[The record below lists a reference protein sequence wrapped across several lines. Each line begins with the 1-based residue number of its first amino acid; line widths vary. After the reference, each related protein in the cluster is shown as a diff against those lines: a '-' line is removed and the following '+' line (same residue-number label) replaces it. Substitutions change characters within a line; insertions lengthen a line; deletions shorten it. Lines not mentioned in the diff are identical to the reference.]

1 MTCVYQA
8 TATPK
13 YKLLWLGSYLKGE
26 ALKVVESL
34 GHSAVAYE
42 ATKERLERKYGGKCR
57 QIAINMEEIDQ
68 FKSIQ
73 PEYARDVEKLA
84 DLLDILTINVKEAK
98 RTEELEN
105 RSLYLK
111 VQKKLRETMIADYQR
126 WIFEKKTSEN
136 LESLCEWLLRET
148 EFLTVAS
155 ETIKGLIPRSR
166 EFYLQTHYGESL
178 GRGNDKI
185 RQKSPVCREEIVS
198 NLENTGLADT
208 LKPIIIFCMTKMKRK
223 KTTIKKTKMNLAVQ
237 RMMKEMVLLLLMEL
251 IIMNIVTHQ

>member
-1 MTCVYQA
+1 MTCVDQA

-26 ALKVVESL
+26 ALKVAESL
-34 GHSAVAYE
+34 GHSAVASE
-42 ATKERLERKYGGKCR
+42 AAKERLERKYGGKCR
-57 QIAINMEEIDQ
+57 QIAMNMEEIDQ

-111 VQKKLRETMIADYQR
+111 VQKKLTETMIADYQR
-126 WIFEKKTSEN
+126 WIFEKKTREN

-155 ETIKGLIPRSR
+155 ETIKGLIP
-166 EFYLQTHYGESL
+166 
-178 GRGNDKI
+178 
-185 RQKSPVCREEIVS
+185 
-198 NLENTGLADT
+198 
-208 LKPIIIFCMTKMKRK
+208 
-223 KTTIKKTKMNLAVQ
+223 
-237 RMMKEMVLLLLMEL
+237 
-251 IIMNIVTHQ
+251 